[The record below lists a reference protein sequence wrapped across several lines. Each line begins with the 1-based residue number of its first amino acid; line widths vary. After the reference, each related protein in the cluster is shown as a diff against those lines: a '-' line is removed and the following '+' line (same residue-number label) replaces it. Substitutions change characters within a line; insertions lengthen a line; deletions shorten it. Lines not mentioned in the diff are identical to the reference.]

1 MANSVLY
8 QNVLIWTLTAKPYTN
23 YKNFTLDLWK
33 RIKMVCQSHV
43 GYYNNKTKINS

>member
-8 QNVLIWTLTAKPYTN
+8 QNVLIWTLSAKPYTN
-23 YKNFTLDLWK
+23 DKNFTLGLWK

-43 GYYNNKTKINS
+43 GY